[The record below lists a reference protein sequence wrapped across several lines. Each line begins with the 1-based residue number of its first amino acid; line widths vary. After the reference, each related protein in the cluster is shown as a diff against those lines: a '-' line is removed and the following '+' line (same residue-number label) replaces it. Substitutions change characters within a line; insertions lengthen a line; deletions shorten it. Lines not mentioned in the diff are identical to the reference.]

1 MNTVPF
7 DLPDGT
13 SIEVPRTATFEEAEA
28 IGRKVRPDA
37 YKASMPKPQEGFFA
51 NLKAGA
57 KSSLADAALGIGSF
71 GDEKAAREAH
81 RASQKELDNTKQ
93 VSWDDVEKAKGVG
106 DTLTAFGGY
115 ARDSVARSLP
125 YMGAVGAGALAGTA
139 LGPVGTI
146 GGAVAGGLGAFAVNA
161 PMMYG
166 SNLARQDK
174 ENPDLSLDKTAA
186 AAAAAPQAL
195 LDSASTLF
203 LFGKFLPKGVFG
215 TAIEKLAHKPAEVV
229 EKKLVET
236 AQRSMLKAG
245 AIGAGE
251 GALTEMPTELAQQIL
266 ERYQAGLPLTG
277 DDANK
282 EYKETLI
289 GAGVIGGALGPYHG
303 VKGRNDAQATLK
315 ERAKKAADAARA
327 DAFQKDEAE
336 KEKQAAFKKTP
347 EYLKQL
353 DEQYT
358 GYVTNLQGL
367 MEQRKALG
375 KPLAGTSEAAQA
387 VTLGEQIKK
396 LRADNKELAAEHA
409 KNQAAITHSKIDA
422 QDLWASGVVADPAV
436 NAGTPDM
443 AGLRAKIA
451 EKRKAETD
459 AQSAGALASQYINAQ
474 AEAARNYVSGVK
486 EKITDTDV
494 NDYVEHIVADPAQAA
509 AALKA
514 GVAIPGATKQQ
525 NKAIWGL
532 VKMQL
537 AEKEAQARDA
547 AAQREAATQQ
557 QADETAAQ
565 RSDMT
570 APTEATDPTQAWRE
584 SLDQDNDVAGESTRT
599 GAYAYNGDEPSQ
611 QRLPGTPPPLE
622 PGKVEAFAPGE
633 YLPGTEI
640 TDPKTARAHQAYT
653 ELRAKYER
661 AMAEYERV
669 ANTGTPAA
677 IEARKTL
684 AALSR
689 AMDEAARQ
697 LNPTVGESTRATPK
711 EIDNSGIDDLLNRAL
726 EPAAGNGPP
735 ALPIDLEQS
744 VQRLAETRRGLFEKF
759 TAALSGKIS
768 LQEALGNIPD
778 RDAVNVRG
786 KLVPTEDRWEAK
798 RDKMAE
804 ADTAVKQARSE
815 LIAAAVEE
823 IKKQRELAGKL
834 PLAHDDAALAKII
847 GSRLDSAYANTS
859 NRVPKGGPKT
869 ASGTVDKGTETKIKA
884 RMAYVQ
890 NRTTELEATLYEKQG
905 PLTKQESDNIYAEL
919 RQLDDEQARLHG
931 SLREI
936 NREFDKV
943 SKERQVALDRQLATI
958 NARIRNMR
966 TASDKAD
973 RRITGGASAF
983 VSSERRSE
991 LGRLEAARRSI
1002 LERQSM
1008 GHGEAMM
1015 HQALQDIITN
1025 LTVNRNLPTRAN
1037 AVKEGLRKGAT
1048 GNVSKLRELVLGGR
1062 QFPGH
1067 EVETGST
1074 EFGKAYELKSGE
1086 AQFKA
1091 GKDGE
1096 ALVQRMR
1103 EEELA
1108 ELNDAAKDP
1117 RYDDKTRTRIDS
1129 AIEALH
1135 GKLNDPVTEADVAR
1149 AKERF
1154 KPETGESGD
1163 LFGENLPKD
1172 IDRAGAEYDA
1182 ARDAAVEGKKEFG
1195 QALGGMKNKSP
1206 LLDAANKLA
1215 SKFGKT
1221 ATGAAVSTYKEAKAR
1236 LDAIRAKLPALKQQQ
1251 EDARSEVHAA
1261 VDAKVSNDAMEA
1273 DANLKAVQRTA
1284 AAVMQQMK
1292 QRRDAATGP
1301 TKAEL
1306 SENMQMLTALIRE
1319 LREELRPQLASIRN
1333 EHGLSE
1339 KEINDFYAALMPKKP
1354 SGEALRNA
1362 AERDNAATMHEVD
1375 KEMTSA
1381 ALIDALEH
1389 NDAVSV
1395 REIERLLDK
1404 IDSMGE
1410 DGRASTGA
1418 ALQAV
1423 QAKYDDLM
1431 EKIRVERDWA
1441 AKIKKERAPT
1451 AKKIA
1456 AVEDAIS
1463 SINKAVAEIAPNA
1476 DSPMSAVAKMVVA
1489 ARETYKQWQDA
1500 LNKAMETIDALERH
1514 GVPDKDAKTDARSAH
1529 FVKLAGQLQDDYYKQ
1544 TQSIAEANTAK
1555 NPAALKA
1562 VEAAEKRYE
1571 ESVERA
1577 GELQRRLE
1585 AIYKPESRVDA
1596 KGLWPADKF
1605 GTAVEPPT
1613 PQVVRGT
1620 YGTAYAKDKSQQTS
1634 DARKA
1639 ADDRRLA
1646 RKAESGAPAIE
1657 FRGEKEMTIVVPEE
1671 TSTDVR
1677 FKLVEWLRA
1686 KGHVAAAE
1694 EIENDAAEVVIDN
1707 WIKDRTWAKENTKA
1721 LKASIAA
1728 RDKRSTVVVREALS
1742 EADIAKAQKAATA
1755 QFAAAVRM
1763 GERQTAIRPQRS
1775 KASSKLNT
1783 GVKRGRPTKDAE
1795 ENTRLGLG
1803 EMSVGDVNAPDVE
1816 SRVDKSTVF
1825 APQDEGVQPDLTV
1838 GQIKAAKAHPLNK
1851 MSHSEAA
1858 QWLAERIKN
1867 PLKKALAM
1875 RVAHFLKNSKG
1886 TIEFSAEFDDKGP
1899 GSYNNYQKRVTLS
1912 PRIVNDEAAL
1922 ADVLLHELTH
1932 AATMAGMRLNPML
1945 RAQMRKLV
1953 EHVSKWLETTEGK
1966 AYAEAH
1972 PELLTNGEIYG
1983 LKNIDEFV
1991 AETFSSSAFQQ
2002 LLNQIPE
2009 QKVSALERFVR
2020 FLGRLFGAN
2029 TPAEIKTLESVLK
2042 LSEKAMKET
2051 RRANEGGI
2059 GRLEGTAGMYVG
2071 ESANMPEPMR
2081 ILGEKAKAMLAK
2093 GMSKEAIWDK
2103 TGWFQSGDGKWR
2115 VEISDSDVRAKD
2127 KLTEAFAY
2135 GELEAD
2141 EGTHPLGDL
2150 LDAPK
2155 LYAAYPALKDL
2166 PVELYDSPMDGAMA
2180 SWNPSEKKIR
2190 FNLSGGHGLHEGG
2203 VAATLLHEIQH
2214 YVQDVEGFSS
2224 GTNSTATYLNL
2235 SEPESARKAAAFFIK
2250 NAPAGTDRARILNS
2264 VADGLEKINA
2274 EKKEAE
2280 AHFAQRRDAAQK
2292 KYDAVVAKQ
2301 KAHRRTRPDYPSM
2314 PTFPGIHAS
2323 DEVYAAYEIKAEEYK
2338 KQVAAHNKEA
2348 DAYDKEAD
2356 ALEDARREAHA
2367 EVIDAIKASYD
2378 NVDKKANDKKGA
2390 LWDKAQKEVPY
2401 LRLSAASVLYN
2412 NKHGE
2417 LEARDTASRKDMTA
2431 AERRAT
2437 TPYKSTGVQADEVV
2451 YAPKRQYAN
2460 SDLESAVGVM
2470 VGGRKDKLAEIR
2482 AHATGL
2488 EFRTRFIDAYAGI
2501 KEALKAGD
2509 PTKAVQVT
2517 YDLMNFAQ
2525 RNHFV
2530 QQAVMHGTPT
2540 RAWWG
2545 RLHGKDTFKTEV
2557 QEGASLKNV
2566 SDMLGKVT
2574 GFGNSQAASD
2584 AFTLYALAKRAQ
2596 TDGWDRVFADL
2607 SVPLKAGPAQ
2617 AAEIEKENA
2626 RRQKARAYA
2635 DTLANDKD
2643 SPFKLAYAEYQAW
2656 NKGMLQFAQQ
2666 AGIISEEEFRRLAA
2680 KQNYTP
2686 LFRADKFGNMVLE
2699 IDQGRDITVGRLADE
2714 PHMQQM
2720 LGGSGQ
2726 VMDFFTASVRNA
2738 SVIIDASLHNIAS
2751 REAVMSLYAMGAA
2764 HPVSATEKGDNI
2776 VEFRGPDKDGKV
2788 DLQRFAVDTAGTAA
2802 GHIPT
2807 DLLVKGFAGVPA
2819 SLPGFVRLMGVPAQ
2833 LLRKAVTRNPLY
2845 MVRQLIRDPMSAYLT
2860 TGAKFNPIT
2869 DTLRELSKALSG
2881 KADDTLDRRGI
2892 TGGALF
2898 ADNEA
2903 DLDRLQQEAQTQGN
2917 WWNIGYYMAALDHG
2931 AHAADA
2937 ITRRNVYNGA
2947 IKAGASE
2954 IEATLAAY
2962 ESMPFSKRG
2971 TSPSTRYL
2979 NHMIPFLSAMIQG
2992 WDVMYRAAKG
3002 DMPLHERVNVRNKLR
3017 SRGMLIAGMTMM
3029 YAMASADDEDY
3040 KKANT
3045 SERLNNWFVHL
3056 PGLDNAVKVPIP
3068 FELGVIFKMVPEALV
3083 RIFMS
3088 GKDAGDE
3095 FRDIGGALANMA
3107 PNLIAP
3113 QAMLPVAEV
3122 MLNRSFFT
3130 GRDIEGKALQGVDIG
3145 QRYDKNTSELSK
3157 LLGFDINAF
3166 GTQVGLSP
3174 KMLEYMMSQY
3184 TGGLYQAAAAIIDNV
3199 LPSGDKEKPTRTL
3212 AQMPLFKTVLL
3223 QEDAGGEVNRLYDK
3237 IEKFTRTEATFKKLL
3252 AEGNVDEAKRYIDDN
3267 KEDYAKAQV
3276 ASKAKSALDKFSSM
3290 EKKIIA
3296 SDWSADKKRA
3306 ALDNIQS
3313 IKTRLAQQYGAVL

>member
-1 MNTVPF
+1 MAYDYT
-7 DLPDGT
+7 LPDGS
-13 SIEVPRTATFEEAEA
+13 SIRVPSGTPASVAEGWA
-28 IGRKVRPDA
+28 RRDFPEL
-37 YKASMPKPQEGFFA
+37 YKAATPTQKPQEGFFA

-57 KSSLADAALGIGSF
+57 KDLMANNALGIGAF
-71 GDEKAAREAH
+71 GDEKAARDAR
-81 RASQKELDNTKQ
+81 RATAKENEGVKATSWEDVKAADGIGNTI
-93 VSWDDVEKAKGVG
+93 S
-106 DTLTAFGGY
+106 TAGAF
-115 ARDSVARSLP
+115 ARDSLAGTLP
-125 YMGAVGAGALAGTA
+125 YMAQTAVGAKLGAAAGLATPIPGGALIGGALGAVGANLPAL
-139 LGPVGTI
+139 
-146 GGAVAGGLGAFAVNA
+146 F
-161 PMMYG
+161 G
-166 SNLARQDK
+166 SNLARQDQ
-174 ENPDLSLDKTAA
+174 ENPNAPLDKTSAA
-186 AAAAAPQAL
+186 AAAVPQAA
-195 LDSASTLF
+195 LDAASTVF
-203 LFGKFLPKGVFG
+203 LFGRALGVN
-215 TAIEKLAHKPAEVV
+215 KLAGEAIN
-229 EKKLVET
+229 KLVTKSSAEIEAKLVQT
-236 AQRSMLKAG
+236 AQQSLLKAG
-245 AIGAGE
+245 AKGAAT
-251 GALTEMPTELAQQIL
+251 GAVVEMPTELAQTVL
-266 ERYQAGLPLTG
+266 ERWQAGLALTG
-277 DDANK
+277 ADANK
-282 EYKETLI
+282 EYEATLA
-289 GAGVIGGALGPYHG
+289 GAVAVGGALGPAHAIQS
-303 VKGRNDAQATLK
+303 RNAAQAQIA
-315 ERAKKAADAARA
+315 ERAKVATDAARA
-327 DAFQKDEAE
+327 DALQKDEAE

-347 EYLKQL
+347 EYLTQL
-353 DEQYT
+353 DKQYT
-358 GYVTNLQGL
+358 DYITNLQGL

-387 VTLGEQIKK
+387 VTLGDQIKK

-409 KNQAAITHSKIDA
+409 KNQSAITHSKIDA
-422 QDLWASGVVADPAV
+422 QDLWASGVIADPAV
-436 NAGTPDM
+436 NAGTADM
-443 AGLRAKIA
+443 GKLRAKIE

-459 AQSAGALASQYINAQ
+459 AQSAGALASQYVNTQ

-486 EKITDTDV
+486 EKIADTDV

-565 RSDMT
+565 RPDMT

-584 SLDQDNDVAGESTRT
+584 GIEQDNDVAGDLTRT
-599 GAYAYNGDEPSQ
+599 GEYAYNGDEPSQ

-622 PGKVEAFAPGE
+622 PGKVTAFAPGK

-640 TDPKTARAHQAYT
+640 TDPKTAHAHQAYT

-697 LNPTVGESTRATPK
+697 LNPTVGESTRAAPK

-744 VQRLAETRRGLFEKF
+744 VQRLAETRSGLFEKF

-859 NRVPKGGPKT
+859 NRVPKGGPKAAT
-869 ASGTVDKGTETKIKA
+869 GTVDTATENKIKA

-890 NRTTELEATLYEKQG
+890 NRVRQLERVLYGEATLGDVEEYTPQ
-905 PLTKQESDNIYAEL
+905 LTGNTDGKGLPQETYNNIYAEL
-919 RQLDDEQARLHG
+919 RQLDGEQARLHG

-1074 EFGKAYELKSGE
+1074 EFGKAYGLKSGE

-1091 GKDGE
+1091 GKDDE

-1135 GKLNDPVTEADVAR
+1135 GKLNDPVTEADVVR

-1301 TKAEL
+1301 TKTEL
-1306 SENMQMLTALIRE
+1306 SENMQLLTALIRE

-1423 QAKYDDLM
+1423 QAKYDDLV

-1463 SINKAVAEIAPNA
+1463 SIKEAVAEIAPNA
-1476 DSPMSAVAKMVVA
+1476 DAPMSAVAKMVVA

-1544 TQSIAEANTAK
+1544 TQAIAEANTAK

-1671 TSTDVR
+1671 ASTDVR
-1677 FKLVEWLRA
+1677 LKVAEWLRA
-1686 KGHVAAAE
+1686 KGHVEQADQ
-1694 EIENDAAEVVIDN
+1694 IEDDAVEVAIDD
-1707 WIKDRTWAKENTKA
+1707 WIVGRQWSKENSNATKA
-1721 LKASIAA
+1721 AVKA
-1728 RDKRSTVVVREALS
+1728 RDRRSVAVVREAMS
-1742 EADIAKAQKAATA
+1742 EKDLENAKKAAVA
-1755 QFAAAVRM
+1755 QFNAAVRM
-1763 GERQTAIRPQRS
+1763 GERQTAVRPQRS
-1775 KASSKLNT
+1775 KASSTLKT
-1783 GVKRGRPTKDAE
+1783 GAKRGRPTKDAE
-1795 ENTRLGLG
+1795 ENNRLGIG
-1803 EMSVGDVNAPDVE
+1803 EMSQGDENAPSVE
-1816 SRVDKSTVF
+1816 SRVDPTTLF
-1825 APQDEGVQPDLTV
+1825 RMDAAPDANFDGV
-1838 GQIKAAKAHPLNK
+1838 
-1851 MSHSEAA
+1851 
-1858 QWLAERIKN
+1858 
-1867 PLKKALAM
+1867 
-1875 RVAHFLKNSKG
+1875 
-1886 TIEFSAEFDDKGP
+1886 TIEQSME
-1899 GSYNNYQKRVTLS
+1899 V
-1912 PRIVNDEAAL
+1912 
-1922 ADVLLHELTH
+1922 
-1932 AATMAGMRLNPML
+1932 
-1945 RAQMRKLV
+1945 
-1953 EHVSKWLETTEGK
+1953 EGK
-1966 AYAEAH
+1966 
-1972 PELLTNGEIYG
+1972 
-1983 LKNIDEFV
+1983 
-1991 AETFSSSAFQQ
+1991 
-2002 LLNQIPE
+2002 
-2009 QKVSALERFVR
+2009 KV
-2020 FLGRLFGAN
+2020 
-2029 TPAEIKTLESVLK
+2029 
-2042 LSEKAMKET
+2042 
-2051 RRANEGGI
+2051 
-2059 GRLEGTAGMYVG
+2059 
-2071 ESANMPEPMR
+2071 
-2081 ILGEKAKAMLAK
+2081 
-2093 GMSKEAIWDK
+2093 
-2103 TGWFQSGDGKWR
+2103 
-2115 VEISDSDVRAKD
+2115 
-2127 KLTEAFAY
+2127 
-2135 GELEAD
+2135 
-2141 EGTHPLGDL
+2141 
-2150 LDAPK
+2150 
-2155 LYAAYPALKDL
+2155 
-2166 PVELYDSPMDGAMA
+2166 
-2180 SWNPSEKKIR
+2180 IR
-2190 FNLSGGHGLHEGG
+2190 
-2203 VAATLLHEIQH
+2203 
-2214 YVQDVEGFSS
+2214 
-2224 GTNSTATYLNL
+2224 
-2235 SEPESARKAAAFFIK
+2235 
-2250 NAPAGTDRARILNS
+2250 
-2264 VADGLEKINA
+2264 
-2274 EKKEAE
+2274 
-2280 AHFAQRRDAAQK
+2280 RRDAGKTLAQ
-2292 KYDAVVAKQ
+2292 
-2301 KAHRRTRPDYPSM
+2301 
-2314 PTFPGIHAS
+2314 
-2323 DEVYAAYEIKAEEYK
+2323 
-2338 KQVAAHNKEA
+2338 
-2348 DAYDKEAD
+2348 
-2356 ALEDARREAHA
+2356 LDAR
-2367 EVIDAIKASYD
+2367 
-2378 NVDKKANDKKGA
+2378 
-2390 LWDKAQKEVPY
+2390 
-2401 LRLSAASVLYN
+2401 
-2412 NKHGE
+2412 
-2417 LEARDTASRKDMTA
+2417 
-2431 AERRAT
+2431 
-2437 TPYKSTGVQADEVV
+2437 KS
-2451 YAPKRQYAN
+2451 K
-2460 SDLESAVGVM
+2460 
-2470 VGGRKDKLAEIR
+2470 
-2482 AHATGL
+2482 
-2488 EFRTRFIDAYAGI
+2488 
-2501 KEALKAGD
+2501 
-2509 PTKAVQVT
+2509 
-2517 YDLMNFAQ
+2517 
-2525 RNHFV
+2525 
-2530 QQAVMHGTPT
+2530 
-2540 RAWWG
+2540 
-2545 RLHGKDTFKTEV
+2545 
-2557 QEGASLKNV
+2557 
-2566 SDMLGKVT
+2566 
-2574 GFGNSQAASD
+2574 
-2584 AFTLYALAKRAQ
+2584 
-2596 TDGWDRVFADL
+2596 
-2607 SVPLKAGPAQ
+2607 
-2617 AAEIEKENA
+2617 IE
-2626 RRQKARAYA
+2626 
-2635 DTLANDKD
+2635 
-2643 SPFKLAYAEYQAW
+2643 
-2656 NKGMLQFAQQ
+2656 
-2666 AGIISEEEFRRLAA
+2666 
-2680 KQNYTP
+2680 
-2686 LFRADKFGNMVLE
+2686 
-2699 IDQGRDITVGRLADE
+2699 
-2714 PHMQQM
+2714 
-2720 LGGSGQ
+2720 
-2726 VMDFFTASVRNA
+2726 
-2738 SVIIDASLHNIAS
+2738 
-2751 REAVMSLYAMGAA
+2751 
-2764 HPVSATEKGDNI
+2764 
-2776 VEFRGPDKDGKV
+2776 
-2788 DLQRFAVDTAGTAA
+2788 
-2802 GHIPT
+2802 
-2807 DLLVKGFAGVPA
+2807 
-2819 SLPGFVRLMGVPAQ
+2819 
-2833 LLRKAVTRNPLY
+2833 
-2845 MVRQLIRDPMSAYLT
+2845 
-2860 TGAKFNPIT
+2860 
-2869 DTLRELSKALSG
+2869 
-2881 KADDTLDRRGI
+2881 
-2892 TGGALF
+2892 
-2898 ADNEA
+2898 
-2903 DLDRLQQEAQTQGN
+2903 
-2917 WWNIGYYMAALDHG
+2917 
-2931 AHAADA
+2931 
-2937 ITRRNVYNGA
+2937 
-2947 IKAGASE
+2947 
-2954 IEATLAAY
+2954 
-2962 ESMPFSKRG
+2962 
-2971 TSPSTRYL
+2971 
-2979 NHMIPFLSAMIQG
+2979 AMIQC
-2992 WDVMYRAAKG
+2992 
-3002 DMPLHERVNVRNKLR
+3002 
-3017 SRGMLIAGMTMM
+3017 
-3029 YAMASADDEDY
+3029 
-3040 KKANT
+3040 
-3045 SERLNNWFVHL
+3045 
-3056 PGLDNAVKVPIP
+3056 
-3068 FELGVIFKMVPEALV
+3068 
-3083 RIFMS
+3083 
-3088 GKDAGDE
+3088 
-3095 FRDIGGALANMA
+3095 
-3107 PNLIAP
+3107 
-3113 QAMLPVAEV
+3113 
-3122 MLNRSFFT
+3122 
-3130 GRDIEGKALQGVDIG
+3130 LQG
-3145 QRYDKNTSELSK
+3145 
-3157 LLGFDINAF
+3157 
-3166 GTQVGLSP
+3166 
-3174 KMLEYMMSQY
+3174 
-3184 TGGLYQAAAAIIDNV
+3184 
-3199 LPSGDKEKPTRTL
+3199 
-3212 AQMPLFKTVLL
+3212 
-3223 QEDAGGEVNRLYDK
+3223 
-3237 IEKFTRTEATFKKLL
+3237 
-3252 AEGNVDEAKRYIDDN
+3252 
-3267 KEDYAKAQV
+3267 
-3276 ASKAKSALDKFSSM
+3276 SA
-3290 EKKIIA
+3290 
-3296 SDWSADKKRA
+3296 
-3306 ALDNIQS
+3306 
-3313 IKTRLAQQYGAVL
+3313 